1 LLPRDPAQG
10 NGTLLVGRHTE
21 VEQLSAAVQ
30 ELAEGRGAVLE
41 VTGEPGIGK
50 TALLGLFAERA
61 AGTGARVARVH
72 AARGTARPGQFIAEV
87 LDALGVRDT
96 RVTSEPGHDEGAE
109 ARIALGRWAV
119 RRGGV
124 LVLDNV
130 HLCDERSATL
140 IARLVRTPPPGPFV
154 LALAHRPRQSG
165 PALREALEH
174 GVETGSVIRL
184 SPSSLDL
191 RATTTFL
198 GEKGPAGHTGPA
210 GHRKASGATGL
221 PGRTGARA
229 HPDTTS
235 RIAVSD
241 PARDHA
247 YTEWRVSPAPVV
259 DGTYAERLHTASGGN
274 PRMLRILLAA
284 RWDPDEWP
292 LSAGPDRDGM
302 LREAAPVVSEL
313 DSLSADAA
321 LAVHVA
327 AVLGDPFPPDD
338 VAAVCELDLERVL
351 AAFTELVQADLIRPL
366 PSGGGYV
373 FRHPVL
379 GHVAL
384 AHASPSLRV
393 GAHRRA
399 LDLLTTRGA
408 PAPCRARHAEHLVGA
423 GSAEARRILIEG
435 AAEEMAKSPA
445 VAARWL
451 RLALDHLPAGERIS
465 APRVTLVLDQCR
477 ALGAVGRLQEARA
490 LAHDLLRHQAD
501 LPEDLRPGVHA
512 VCGELERLLGRHQ
525 EAEAVVRAALDLV
538 PRPLPVPLPAPTAEL
553 ITTHGRVQLFRG
565 AYGEARD
572 LVRAAA
578 EAAGEADP
586 AVPYL
591 RALGA
596 LGDTQLGLLPEAVAE
611 VTRCA
616 RILDA
621 LPDAAAVTMPDVLA
635 MLGCAELFQERFHDA
650 YRHLERGLQATT
662 GATRRF
668 IRINQLVA
676 LCHLD
681 QLTGRLESLCRRA
694 EEAELLA
701 RTSGVDEA
709 AGIAMVLRASGL
721 LWTRPRRDTDRL
733 LDLSAAG
740 LALALRKRGW
750 RAAVAVGL
758 HAHAQLL
765 GGDPAGCLR
774 TLVEEGGPRLERLL
788 RAWQP
793 SLLALASAAALR
805 CGDIDAAHDWA
816 AQGDCVAEKL
826 GLPLQRQHVRRARAA
841 LHAAEGEHHLAAGLF
856 HEAAESFRRAGLP
869 VEHAWTLVTGAPS
882 AQAAHGT
889 QRALEWLDIA
899 AKAARTSGAQRVRED
914 AARARTLLASSRAAT
929 GTAAGT
935 AWDADIRAT
944 TALLTEREREI
955 AELAAGGKRT
965 KEIAEQLF
973 VSTRTVETHL
983 GRIYR
988 KLDIPSRAALPRAL
1002 GRAPHRPTV

>member
-1 LLPRDPAQG
+1 MHIHGKGEDHLLRKDPAHG
-10 NGTLLVGRHTE
+10 NGAVLVGRDTQIE
-21 VEQLSAAVQ
+21 CLSAVVQ
-30 ELAEGRGAVLE
+30 DLTAGRGAVLD

-50 TALLGLFAERA
+50 TTLLGLLAERA
-61 AGTGARVARVH
+61 VGAGARAARVH
-72 AARGTARPGQFIAEV
+72 AARGTAQPGQVIREV
-87 LDALGVRDT
+87 LDALEVRDSPIA
-96 RVTSEPGHDEGAE
+96 RQFGAG
-109 ARIALGRWAV
+109 ADADVRSVLGRWAA

-124 LVLDNV
+124 LVLDNA
-130 HLCDERSATL
+130 HLCDEQSAGL
-140 IARLVRTPPPGPFV
+140 IAQLVRTPPPGPFV
-154 LALAHRPRQSG
+154 LALAHRPRQSS
-165 PALREALEH
+165 PVLREALEH

-184 SPSSLDL
+184 APSSLDV
-191 RATTTFL
+191 RAISTLL
-198 GEKGPAGHTGPA
+198 GHAASHT
-210 GHRKASGATGL
+210 
-221 PGRTGARA
+221 
-229 HPDTTS
+229 DTTS
-235 RIAVSD
+235 PHAFSHST
-241 PARDHA
+241 RDHA
-247 YTEWRVSPAPVV
+247 YTEWRASPAPVV
-259 DGTYAERLHTASGGN
+259 DGAYAEQLHAASGGN

-302 LREAAPVVSEL
+302 LREAVSVVTEL
-313 DSLSADAA
+313 DSLTADAA
-321 LAVHVA
+321 LSVQVA
-327 AVLGDPFPPDD
+327 AVLGDPFVPDD
-338 VAAVCELDLERVL
+338 VAVVSDLGLERTLGAV
-351 AAFTELVQADLIRPL
+351 TELAEAELIRPL
-366 PSGGGYV
+366 PWGGGYV
-373 FRHPVL
+373 FRHPVV

-384 AHASPSLRV
+384 EHASPSLRV
-393 GAHRRA
+393 NAHRRA

-408 PAPCRARHAEHLVGA
+408 SALRRARQAEYLVGA
-423 GSAEARRILIEG
+423 GSAQARQILVEG
-435 AAEEMAKSPA
+435 AAEAMAKSPA

-451 RLALDHLPAGERIS
+451 RLVLDHLPAGDRVS
-465 APRVTLVLDQCR
+465 ASRVVLVLDHCR
-477 ALGAVGRLQEARA
+477 ALGAVGRLQEARS
-490 LAHDLLRHQAD
+490 LVHDLLRHQAD
-501 LPEDLRPGVHA
+501 LSEDLRLSAYA

-525 EAEAVVRAALDLV
+525 EAEAVVRTALDLV
-538 PRPLPVPLPAPTAEL
+538 PRPLPVPLPAPAAEL
-553 ITTHGRVQLFRG
+553 ITAYGRVQLFRG

-572 LVRAAA
+572 VVREAA
-578 EAAGEADP
+578 EAAGAVGP

-611 VTRCA
+611 VTKCA
-616 RILDA
+616 RIVDA

-681 QLTGRLESLCRRA
+681 QLTGRLEPLCRRA
-694 EEAELLA
+694 GEAELLA
-701 RTSGVDEA
+701 RTSGADEA
-709 AGIAMVLRASGL
+709 AGIAMILRATGL

-733 LDLSAAG
+733 LELAG
-740 LALALRKRGW
+740 EGFSLALRKRGW

-758 HAHAQLL
+758 RAHAQFL

-774 TLVEEGGPRLERLL
+774 TLVEEGGPRLQRLL

-793 SLLALASAAALR
+793 SLLALASGAALR
-805 CGDIDAAHDWA
+805 CGDIEAAHDWA
-816 AQGDCVAEKL
+816 RTGEAVAERL
-826 GLPLQRQHVRRARAA
+826 GLPLQQQHVRRARAA
-841 LHAAEGEHHLAAGLF
+841 LHAAEGEHRLAAGLF

-882 AQAAHGT
+882 AHAAHGSR
-889 QRALEWLDIA
+889 QALEWLDMA
-899 AKAARTSGAQRVRED
+899 AKAAGDCGAQRLREE
-914 AARARTLLASSRAAT
+914 AARARTLLPASCAAT
-929 GTAAGT
+929 GTAVAT
-935 AWDADIRAT
+935 AQDASARAT
-944 TALLTEREREI
+944 VALLTEREREI

-1002 GRAPHRPTV
+1002 DGVTHRPAL

>member
-1 LLPRDPAQG
+1 MLPRDPIQE

-21 VEQLSAAVQ
+21 IERLSAVVT
-30 ELAEGRGAVLE
+30 ELAEGRGTVLE

-72 AARGTARPGQFIAEV
+72 AARGATQPGQFIAEM
-87 LDALGVRDT
+87 LDALGVPDT
-96 RVTSEPGHDEGAE
+96 PVARHPDADEGAE
-109 ARIALGRWAV
+109 VRSALGRWAA

-124 LVLDNV
+124 LVVDNV
-130 HLCDERSATL
+130 HLCDERSARL

-154 LALAHRPRQSG
+154 LALAHRPRRSG

-184 SPSSLDL
+184 APSSLDL
-191 RATTTFL
+191 GATSTFL
-198 GEKGPAGHTGPA
+198 GHRGLAGG
-210 GHRKASGATGL
+210 KGL
-221 PGRTGARA
+221 PGRTGA
-229 HPDTTS
+229 HTDTAS
-235 RIAVSD
+235 RPAVSD
-241 PARDHA
+241 SARDHA
-247 YTEWRVSPAPVV
+247 YTEWRASPAPVV
-259 DGTYAERLHTASGGN
+259 DGTYAERLHAASGGN

-292 LSAGPDRDGM
+292 LSAGQDRDGM
-302 LREAAPVVSEL
+302 LREAASVVGEL
-313 DSLSADAA
+313 DSLGADAA
-321 LAVHVA
+321 LAVQAA
-327 AVLGDPFPPDD
+327 AVLGDPFLPDD
-338 VAAVCELDLERVL
+338 VAAVCELRLERTL
-351 AAFTELVQADLIRPL
+351 GAFTELVEADLIRPL
-366 PSGGGYV
+366 PPGGGYA

-384 AHASPSLRV
+384 EHASPSLRV
-393 GAHRRA
+393 NTHRRA

-408 PAPCRARHAEHLVGA
+408 SALRRARHAEHLAGA
-423 GSAEARRILIEG
+423 GGTRARRILIEG
-435 AAEEMAKSPA
+435 AAEAMAKSPA

-451 RLALDHLPAGERIS
+451 RLALDHLPAGEGIS
-465 APRVTLVLDQCR
+465 GPRVALVLDRCR
-477 ALGAVGRLQEARA
+477 ALGAVGRLQEARS
-490 LAHDLLRHQAD
+490 LAHDLLRHQSD
-501 LPEDLRPGVHA
+501 LPEDLRLSVYA

-538 PRPLPVPLPAPTAEL
+538 PRPLPLPLPAPTAEL
-553 ITTHGRVQLFRG
+553 ITTYGRVQLFRG

-578 EAAGEADP
+578 EAAGATGP

-616 RILDA
+616 RIVDA

-733 LDLSAAG
+733 LELSGRG

-774 TLVEEGGPRLERLL
+774 TLVEEGGPWLQRLL
-788 RAWQP
+788 PAWQP
-793 SLLALASAAALR
+793 SLLALASVAALR
-805 CGDIDAAHDWA
+805 CGDIDAARDWA
-816 AQGDCVAEKL
+816 GAGETVAERL
-826 GLPLQRQHVRRARAA
+826 GLPLQRHQVRRARAA
-841 LHAAEGEHHLAAGLF
+841 IHAAEGEHHRAAELF
-856 HEAAESFRRAGLP
+856 HETAESFRRAGLP

-882 AQAAHGT
+882 AQAAQGT
-889 QRALEWLDIA
+889 QQALEWLDIA
-899 AKAARTSGAQRVRED
+899 GRAARACGAQRVREE
-914 AARARTLLASSRAAT
+914 AARVRTLLPASRAAT
-929 GTAAGT
+929 GTAAG
-935 AWDADIRAT
+935 AAEDAGARAT

-1002 GRAPHRPTV
+1002 GRAARRPAV